1 MGNAGL
7 LALPRE
13 TVNVILETA
22 ELTDLR
28 RNVAVLGVNAIRGVP
43 TIANGEEPKTIITI
57 MVLHPIPT
65 ITITIIMVHHLTT
78 TIIIMVH
85 LLTTTITITTT
96 VEAPRAEVPRAE
108 VPRAGRV
115 AKIIAA
121 EKSDRTRRT
130 KCKRI
135 SCKWLCM
142 ALWAF

>member
-1 MGNAGL
+1 
-7 LALPRE
+7 LPRE
-13 TVNVILETA
+13 TVNVTLETA

-28 RNVAVLGVNAIRGVP
+28 RNVDALGVNAIRGVL
-43 TIANGEEPKTIITI
+43 TIANGEEPRTIITI

-65 ITITIIMVHHLTT
+65 ITTTIIIMVHHLTT

-85 LLTTTITITTT
+85 LLTTTITTTIT
-96 VEAPRAEVPRAE
+96 VEALRVEVLRAEVLRAE

-115 AKIIAA
+115 AKIIAV

-135 SCKWLCM
+135 SCKWFCM

>member
-1 MGNAGL
+1 MGTNAGL
-7 LALPRE
+7 SALPRE
-13 TVNVILETA
+13 TAIVILETA

-65 ITITIIMVHHLTT
+65 ITTTIIIMVHHLTT

-85 LLTTTITITTT
+85 LLTTTITTTTT
-96 VEAPRAEVPRAE
+96 VEAPRVE

-135 SCKWLCM
+135 SCKWLC
-142 ALWAF
+142 

>member
-1 MGNAGL
+1 MGGL

-43 TIANGEEPKTIITI
+43 TIANGEEPKTVITI
-57 MVLHPIPT
+57 MVLHPTPT
-65 ITITIIMVHHLTT
+65 ITT
-78 TIIIMVH
+78 
-85 LLTTTITITTT
+85 TTT

>member
-1 MGNAGL
+1 MMMVVVMVGIGW
-7 LALPRE
+7 R
-13 TVNVILETA
+13 
-22 ELTDLR
+22 
-28 RNVAVLGVNAIRGVP
+28 
-43 TIANGEEPKTIITI
+43 TIITI

-65 ITITIIMVHHLTT
+65 ITTTIIIMVHHLTT

-115 AKIIAA
+115 AKIIAV
-121 EKSDRTRRT
+121 EKSDRTQRT